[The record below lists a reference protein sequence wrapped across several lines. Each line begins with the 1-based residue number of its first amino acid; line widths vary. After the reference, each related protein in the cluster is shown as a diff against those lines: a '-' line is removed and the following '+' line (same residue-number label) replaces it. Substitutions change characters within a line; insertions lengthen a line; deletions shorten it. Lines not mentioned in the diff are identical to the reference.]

1 MSGLRERLSRLRGT
15 EAAPAAPP
23 PAPEAGGEWAQ
34 LGAHVETSPA
44 GSFVMRRR
52 TYGADS
58 VHGKYRLSELAEH
71 VQQLSCFHDR
81 DAVVRIEELLFF
93 DTETTGLGVGA
104 GNVPFLV
111 GIGYY
116 SGELFIIEQLLIR
129 NPAEEHAMLAYLQAL
144 LPRFTHI
151 VSYNGRTFDWPI
163 LKNRYVLNRLKL
175 DDSELLQL
183 DLLYPSRSLWRN
195 SLPSCRLSKVEE
207 SRLGFE
213 RVDDVPGSMAP
224 TLYFQYLAEK
234 DPSVLQG
241 VFVHNEHDIVTLA
254 ALSIHFGKLL
264 GGSDCMEVN
273 ADKDSGISLDSDPE
287 SGMGDYIDLE
297 ERYRTGLWLEKMGR
311 SALAEQVLDKLFAIL
326 LHEAHSSASQT
337 GTMQPSGAFTHS
349 DQESTLLLLAS
360 FYKKK
365 GKYPRSVELWK
376 RWIEAKHASIA
387 LQLEPYLE
395 LAMYY
400 EHREKNVRQALFY
413 AEEAWAKLWR
423 RRSLQRSDSK
433 HAEAEEALERR
444 IRRLKEKL
452 QKMESPES
460 RLNLS
465 KTSQAKAAKPRRLK
479 PVYVSEGLI

>member
-1 MSGLRERLSRLRGT
+1 MSGLRERLSRLRGP

-23 PAPEAGGEWAQ
+23 PQPMAGVEWAQ
-34 LGAHVETSPA
+34 LGAHVETSPE

-58 VHGKYRLSELAEH
+58 AHGKYRLSELAEH
-71 VQQLSCFHDR
+71 VQQLSCFHDAG
-81 DAVVRIEELLFF
+81 AVVRIEELLFF

-116 SGELFIIEQLLIR
+116 SGELFIVEQLLIR
-129 NPAEEHAMLAYLQAL
+129 NPAEEYAMLVYLQEL
-144 LPRFTHI
+144 LSRFTHL

-163 LKNRYVLNRLKL
+163 LKNRYVLNRLQL
-175 DDSELLQL
+175 DDSDLLQL

-195 SLPSCRLSKVEE
+195 ALPSCRLSKVEE

-213 RVDDVPGSMAP
+213 RIDDVPGSMAP
-224 TLYFQYLAEK
+224 ALYFQYLAEK

-264 GGSDCMEVN
+264 GGS
-273 ADKDSGISLDSDPE
+273 AWIKDETDLDLGSDLGSDVDLDIE
-287 SGMGDYIDLE
+287 SDVDMNLELGSIDLDE
-297 ERYRTGLWLEKMGR
+297 HYRTGLWLDKMGR
-311 SALAEQVLDKLFAIL
+311 SVLADLVLDKLYARL
-326 LHEAHSSASQT
+326 MRTSQSPAS
-337 GTMQPSGAFTHS
+337 FTHS
-349 DQESTLLLLAS
+349 DQESALLLLAS
-360 FYKKK
+360 LYKKK
-365 GKYPRSVELWK
+365 GVYPRAVELWK
-376 RWIEAKHASIA
+376 RWVEAKHASIA
-387 LQLEPYLE
+387 LQLEPYVE

-400 EHREKNVRQALFY
+400 EHREKNVRQALFF

-433 HAEAEEALERR
+433 HMEAEEALEKR

-452 QKMESPES
+452 QKMERPES
-460 RLNLS
+460 PIKLANR
-465 KTSQAKAAKPRRLK
+465 SQSKAAKPRRLK

>member
-1 MSGLRERLSRLRGT
+1 MSGLRERLSRLRGP
-15 EAAPAAPP
+15 EAAVAAAP
-23 PAPEAGGEWAQ
+23 PAPEAGCEWAQ
-34 LGAHVETSPA
+34 LGAHVATSPA

-58 VHGKYRLSELAEH
+58 AHGKYRLRELADH
-71 VQQLSCFHDR
+71 VQQLSSFHDR
-81 DAVVRIEELLFF
+81 DAVVRLEELLFF
-93 DTETTGLGVGA
+93 DTETTGLGVGT

-116 SGELFIIEQLLIR
+116 TGELFTVEQLFIR
-129 NPAEEHAMLAYLQAL
+129 NPAEEHAMLIYLQEL
-144 LPRFTHI
+144 LARFTHI

-195 SLPSCRLSKVEE
+195 TLPSCRLSKVEE

-234 DPSVLQG
+234 NPAVLEG
-241 VFVHNEHDIVTLA
+241 VFIHNEHDIVTLA

-264 GGSDCMEVN
+264 GGLNRDGAEVDIESTIAFNLSQMEF
-273 ADKDSGISLDSDPE
+273 
-287 SGMGDYIDLE
+287 E
-297 ERYRTGLWLEKMGR
+297 ELFRTGLWLEKMGR
-311 SALAEQVLDKLFAIL
+311 SALAELVLGKLYSRL
-326 LHEAHSSASQT
+326 TNELSSSSLSQT
-337 GTMQPSGAFTHS
+337 GGFQQPKAFTHS
-349 DQESTLLLLAS
+349 DEETALLLLAA

-365 GKYPRSVELWK
+365 GIYDRAVVLWR
-376 RWIEAKHASIA
+376 RWIEAKSASIA

-400 EHREKNVRQALFY
+400 EHREKNYRQALFY
-413 AEEAWAKLWR
+413 AEEAWAKLRR

-433 HAEAEEALERR
+433 HVEAEEALERR

-452 QKMESPES
+452 EKLEASDAQLQS
-460 RLNLS
+460 S
-465 KTSQAKAAKPRRLK
+465 KPTKSKSTKPRRLK
-479 PVYVSEGLI
+479 PMYVSEGLV